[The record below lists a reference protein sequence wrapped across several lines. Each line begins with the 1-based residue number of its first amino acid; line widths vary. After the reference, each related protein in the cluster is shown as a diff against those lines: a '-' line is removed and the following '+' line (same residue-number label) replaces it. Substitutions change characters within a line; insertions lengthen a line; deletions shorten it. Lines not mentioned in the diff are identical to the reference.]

1 MLSNG
6 RERFGAPIVVAFAA
20 SFAFAPDDASAAALR
35 DSATALGA
43 LTVFAT
49 MLFVREWPGALTG
62 TLWAAGTVFAAAL
75 WLLRARLR
83 PDWFALSSGWRT
95 RSAKASVSAKSASR
109 PPPAVRATDVES
121 QAVLAAARVC
131 FVDLQAA
138 WDAGDVEALRVH
150 TTAEMLAE
158 LLQELPMRGPG
169 PNRTDVVT
177 LDAALLGLERVG
189 TRSLASVE
197 FSGMIRESRERGAM
211 PFKEVWMLTRE
222 EGESPAWRL
231 ARQQALL

>member
-1 MLSNG
+1 M
-6 RERFGAPIVVAFAA
+6 
-20 SFAFAPDDASAAALR
+20 
-35 DSATALGA
+35 
-43 LTVFAT
+43 
-49 MLFVREWPGALTG
+49 
-62 TLWAAGTVFAAAL
+62 FAAAL

-158 LLQELPMRGPG
+158 LLQGLPLRGPG

-189 TRSLASVE
+189 TRYLASVE

-211 PFKEVWMLTRE
+211 PFKEV
-222 EGESPAWRL
+222 
-231 ARQQALL
+231 